1 LKCAIA
7 SLLDRLSLDQLSE
20 VGRPAGDAPAADR
33 SLPDGGVGFR
43 HERPVAV
50 RGFLQDGGADVVP
63 DLTGGL
69 DRSEGNNRVLITTGS
84 FTRKAED
91 GRAA

>member
-1 LKCAIA
+1 
-7 SLLDRLSLDQLSE
+7 LSLVQLSE
-20 VGRPAGDAPAADR
+20 VGTPAGDAPAADR
-33 SLPDGGVGFR
+33 SLTDVGVGFR
-43 HERPVAV
+43 HERPVPV
-50 RGFLQDGGADVVP
+50 RGVVDGGADVVP